1 MAIIGVVPSARMCD
15 YEAAMQRAGGE
26 LRVLDP
32 MHDDPALVVD
42 GISGLLLTGGGDVH
56 PELFG
61 EAPHDT
67 FVPAEP
73 GRDEREIALVKA
85 AVAAAVPIFA
95 ICRGLQVMNVA
106 CGGSL
111 VQDIPTSIPGA
122 VTHQVA
128 MPKSAIAHE
137 VWVNRGSL
145 LWTIL
150 EERLENEDTCSV
162 NSRHHQSVKAL
173 APGFVVSATAP
184 DGVIEA
190 IEHPDLSFCLGV
202 QWHPE
207 NFWRSGEFREL
218 FEGFLHAA
226 SERRAG

>member
-1 MAIIGVVPSARMCD
+1 MPIIGVVPSARMCD
-15 YEAAMQRAGGE
+15 YEAAMQRVGAE

-32 MHDDPALVVD
+32 LHGDPAEVIH
-42 GISGLLLTGGGDVH
+42 GIHGLLLTGGGDVD
-56 PELFG
+56 PALFG
-61 EAPHDT
+61 EVPHES

-73 GRDEREIALVKA
+73 GRDEHEMALVTA
-85 AVAAAVPIFA
+85 AIDAGVPLFA

-111 VQDIPTSIPGA
+111 VQDIPASIPGA

-137 VWVNRGSL
+137 VWINRESR

-150 EERLENEDTCSV
+150 EERLEGEDTCSV
-162 NSRHHQSVKAL
+162 NSRHHQSVKTV
-173 APGFVVSATAP
+173 APGFVVAATAP

-190 IEHPDLSFCLGV
+190 VERPGTAFCMGV

-207 NFWRSGEFREL
+207 NFWRTGEFREL
-218 FEGFLHAA
+218 FEAFLRAA

>member
-1 MAIIGVVPSARMCD
+1 MCD
-15 YEAAMQRAGGE
+15 YEAAMQRAGAE

-32 MHDDPALVVD
+32 MHEDPAEVVRGLD
-42 GISGLLLTGGGDVH
+42 GLLLTGGGDVH

-61 EAPHDT
+61 EEPHES

-73 GRDEREIALVKA
+73 GRDEHEMALVTA
-85 AVAAAVPIFA
+85 AIEARLPVFA
-95 ICRGLQVMNVA
+95 ICRGVQVMNVA
-106 CGGSL
+106 CGGTL
-111 VQDIPTSIPGA
+111 VQDIPASIPGA
-122 VTHQVA
+122 VNHQVP

-137 VWVNRGSL
+137 VWINRGSL
-145 LWTIL
+145 LWSIL
-150 EERLENEDTCSV
+150 EERLEGEDTCSV

-226 SERRAG
+226 SERRPG

>member
-1 MAIIGVVPSARMCD
+1 MPIIGVVPSARMCD
-15 YEAAMQRAGGE
+15 YEAAMQRAGAE

-32 MHDDPALVVD
+32 MHEDPAEVVRGLD
-42 GISGLLLTGGGDVH
+42 GLLLTGGGDVH

-61 EAPHDT
+61 EEPHES

-73 GRDEREIALVKA
+73 GRDEHEMALVTA
-85 AVAAAVPIFA
+85 AIEARLPVFA
-95 ICRGLQVMNVA
+95 ICRGVQVMNVA
-106 CGGSL
+106 CGGTL
-111 VQDIPTSIPGA
+111 VQDIPASIPGA
-122 VTHQVA
+122 VNHQVP

-137 VWVNRGSL
+137 VWINRGSL
-145 LWTIL
+145 LWSIL
-150 EERLENEDTCSV
+150 EERLEGEDTCSV